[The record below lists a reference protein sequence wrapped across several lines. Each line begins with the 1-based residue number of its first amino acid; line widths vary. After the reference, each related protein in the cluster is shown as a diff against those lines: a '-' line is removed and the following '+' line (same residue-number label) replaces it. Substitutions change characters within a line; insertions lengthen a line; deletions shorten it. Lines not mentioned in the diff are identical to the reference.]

1 MDASISSLLSFVF
14 GSSIPLSAFIAVWV
28 FVLLISLFALIRGSD
43 TFIEGA
49 KQMGASLGLSRFAIG
64 VLIVGFGT
72 SLPELATSISAALK
86 DETAVVIGTTM
97 GSNITH
103 ILFVIGL
110 LTIVGGSVIL
120 KQRLLHTGM
129 PIFFIATVHYLF
141 ILKDG
146 YVDRPEGLLL
156 LGTFAAYVWYLIHE
170 AGVEHDV
177 NVLHSGKKPHLRFRS
192 LTLIILGLIAIFV
205 GANFAVDMVVNMAIA
220 FAVPLGLVS
229 IAAIGF
235 GAALPEL
242 FVTLQSIR
250 KKEQELAIGNIFGSH
265 TFNILITTGAA
276 ALITPLVADSVVMEL
291 GIYVFAAASVIF
303 FVTCMNRQ
311 ILRWE
316 GIMFVLFFA
325 FFLVKLTEFL

>member
-1 MDASISSLLSFVF
+1 
-14 GSSIPLSAFIAVWV
+14 
-28 FVLLISLFALIRGSD
+28 
-43 TFIEGA
+43 
-49 KQMGASLGLSRFAIG
+49 MGASLGLSRFAIG
-64 VLIVGFGT
+64 ILIVGFGT

-86 DETAVVIGTTM
+86 GETPVVIGTTM

-110 LTIVGGSVIL
+110 LTIVGGSVML
-120 KQRLLHTGM
+120 KRRLLHTGM
-129 PIFFIATVHYLF
+129 SIFFIATVHYLF
-141 ILKDG
+141 ILQDG
-146 YVDRPEGLLL
+146 YVDRLEGLLL
-156 LGTFAAYVWYLIHE
+156 LGTFAAYIWYLVHE
-170 AGVEHDV
+170 ANVEHDV
-177 NVLHSGKKPHLRFRS
+177 KVLHSGKKPHLRFHS
-192 LTLIILGLIAIFV
+192 LTYITLGLVAIFV
-205 GANFAVDMVVNMAIA
+205 GANFAVDMVVNIAVA

-242 FVTLQSIR
+242 FVTLQSIK
-250 KKEQELAIGNIFGSH
+250 KKEQELAIGNIFGAH
-265 TFNILITTGAA
+265 TFNILTTTGAA
-276 ALITPLVADSVVMEL
+276 ALITPLVADNVVMEL
-291 GIYVFAAASVIF
+291 GIYIFAAASVIF